1 MPRSPQAKFSKRVRI
16 EMVKRDLSVTD
27 LAKLVGRRRDT
38 VSTAIHSD
46 RFPVVKRQIEEALK

>member
-1 MPRSPQAKFSKRVRI
+1 
-16 EMVKRDLSVTD
+16 MVKRDLSVTD